1 VFNLGTR
8 TVLILFAAAIAFAQQ
23 PSELRLEVLEGGG
36 AINNVRNRTAR
47 EPVVQVKD
55 DTGAPVAGAVV
66 TFVLPAFGAG
76 GSFANG
82 EKVLSIRTEEDG
94 RAVASGLKP
103 NGVVGQFAIRVN
115 ATHEGRSASTT
126 IVQTNA
132 APASGSPARSK
143 KLIIL
148 GLLAGGIVGGV
159 AAAAGGGG
167 GSSPTTTTPVPPAA
181 DAPSPGS
188 ITPGTPGIGPPR

>member
-1 VFNLGTR
+1 MLLCAAF
-8 TVLILFAAAIAFAQQ
+8 VLAQQ
-23 PSELRLEVLEGGG
+23 PAELRLEVLEGNG
-36 AINNVRNRTAR
+36 AINNVRTRTAR
-47 EPVVQVKD
+47 EPVVQVTNA
-55 DTGAPVAGAVV
+55 TGAPVSGAVV
-66 TFVLPAFGAG
+66 TFVLPAIGAG

-103 NGVVGQFAIRVN
+103 NSVVGQFQIRVN
-115 ATHEGRSASTT
+115 ATYEGRSASTT

-132 APASGSPARSK
+132 SPASGNSARSK

-148 GLLAGGIVGGV
+148 GLVAGGVAGGV
-159 AAAAGGGG
+159 AAAAGGGN
-167 GSSPTTTTPVPPAA
+167 SARSTPAPPPSA
-181 DAPSPGS
+181 DAPAPGS

>member
-1 VFNLGTR
+1 MFNLGTR
-8 TVLILFAAAIAFAQQ
+8 TVLILLAAGIALSQQ
-23 PSELRLEVLEGGG
+23 ANELRLEVLEGGG
-36 AINNVRNRTAR
+36 AINNVRTRTAR

-55 DTGAPVAGAVV
+55 ANGAPVAGAVV
-66 TFVLPAFGAG
+66 TFVLPAIGAG

-115 ATHEGRSASTT
+115 ATYEGRSASTT

-132 APASGSPARSK
+132 APASGSSARSK

-148 GLLAGGIVGGV
+148 GLVAGGIVGGV

-167 GSSPTTTTPVPPAA
+167 GSSSSGPVPVPPAA

-188 ITPGTPGIGPPR
+188 ITPGAPGIGPPR

>member
-1 VFNLGTR
+1 VR
-8 TVLILFAAAIAFAQQ
+8 V
-23 PSELRLEVLEGGG
+23 EVLEGNG
-36 AINNVRNRTAR
+36 AINNIRTRTAR
-47 EPVVQVKD
+47 EPVVRVTD
-55 DTGAPVAGAVV
+55 ATGAAVSGAVV
-66 TFVLPAFGAG
+66 TFVLPAIGAG
-76 GSFANG
+76 GSFADG

-103 NGVVGQFAIRVN
+103 NGVVGQFQIRVN
-115 ATHEGRSASTT
+115 ATHEGRSASAT

-132 APASGSPARSK
+132 SPASGTSARSK

-148 GLLAGGIVGGV
+148 GLVAGGLVGGV
-159 AAAAGGGG
+159 AAAAAGGGNG
-167 GSSPTTTTPVPPAA
+167 ARPAGSTPPAA